1 LCTDYDDTRLFCF
14 CCGCDSGNE
23 STAAKAK
30 KSGIVIIGA
39 QAKECAS
46 AIEAIRR
53 GVPYHIQAGKT
64 IADGVRV
71 AETGNHTLP
80 LLQHNVDRIVLASE
94 EEIADAML
102 LLLERKHIV
111 AEGAAAVPLAAFMN
125 GSIIVQPGSNVVL
138 VISGGN
144 IESSQLFKVI
154 RWALSRQGRIM
165 HFSVMLDDH
174 PGTLARLLFVIA
186 QEQGN
191 ILHIHHSTGENDLPV
206 LMARVEI
213 ELETRGPDHISSI
226 KKRLVDNGYEIQLW

>member
-1 LCTDYDDTRLFCF
+1 MIAGQGTIALEILDELPETDMIVVPVGGGGLIA
-14 CCGCDSGNE
+14 GIA
-23 STAAKAK
+23 TAAKAK

-39 QAKECAS
+39 QAQECAS
-46 AIEAIRR
+46 AIEAINR
-53 GVPYHIQAGKT
+53 GVPSRIPEGKT
-64 IADGVRV
+64 IADGIRV
-71 AETGNHTLP
+71 AETGSHTLP
-80 LLQHNVDRIVLASE
+80 IIQHNVDHIVLASE

-165 HFSVMLDDH
+165 HFSVILDDH
-174 PGTLARLLFVIA
+174 PGTLARSAFCYR
-186 QEQGN
+186 
-191 ILHIHHSTGENDLPV
+191 TGTGKYPSY
-206 LMARVEI
+206 
-213 ELETRGPDHISSI
+213 PSF
-226 KKRLVDNGYEIQLW
+226 NGRK